1 MEVKRRGGP
10 ERRPECLSVGQ
21 PVLGLASLLL
31 ALFKLVFRN
40 QSAEGFG
47 QLAPQNLVIRLQ
59 RGRAQLSAEGC

>member
-1 MEVKRRGGP
+1 
-10 ERRPECLSVGQ
+10 
-21 PVLGLASLLL
+21 LL

-59 RGRAQLSAEGC
+59 RGRAQLSAEGWSQKSQ